1 MIKFILFSVSIA
13 LLILGIF
20 IFLKEESF
28 ALVSNPLIEQKLPLQ
43 EEALLPI
50 KSNLHTYI
58 SPSQKTRNAQKEI
71 DTPLAKNIE
80 MYETLSIA
88 EASLHQKP
96 RSYVKAI
103 SAIRIH
109 KINIQKGDTL
119 VLPNIEGVDYEILI
133 AYVDTNQDGSKS
145 ITGSYSDE
153 GIPYTT
159 TITQSSTDSFISLA
173 TAVGMYEIETL
184 NQIGYVYKT
193 QDIRKVMQPF
203 PVDDA
208 IILPSPSLS
217 QAL

>member
-1 MIKFILFSVSIA
+1 MIKFVLFLVSMA
-13 LLILGIF
+13 LLLLGIF
-20 IFLKEESF
+20 LSLKEEHFTLLSPP
-28 ALVSNPLIEQKLPLQ
+28 LTEQNPPLQ
-43 EEALLPI
+43 EDTLLAI
-50 KSNLHTYI
+50 KSNIQVYI
-58 SPSQKTRNAQKEI
+58 TPSQKMRNTEEVI
-71 DTPLAKNIE
+71 DKAPGNTIK

-88 EASLHQKP
+88 EALLHHKP

-103 SAIRIH
+103 SAIRIQTQ
-109 KINIQKGDTL
+109 NIQKGDTL

-133 AYVDTNQDGSKS
+133 AYVDINQDASKS

-173 TAVGMYEIETL
+173 TAVGMYEIETV

-193 QDIRKVMQPF
+193 QDIRKVMQAYPI
-203 PVDDA
+203 DDA